1 VSKEERSASFRDRSK
16 SDEKMQSEDTMR
28 KAAFFLVDVFSDR
41 PLEGNPLAVVPD
53 ADQIDEATMRRIAR
67 EFNQAETT
75 FLLAPAKTDANW
87 LLRSFTPAGQEV
99 FGAGHNALGAWW
111 WLASS
116 GRLPIS
122 GDSQQF
128 HQQIGDSVLP
138 VTVFWKDGEVASIE
152 MRQSAPV
159 FGKTVS
165 DSASLAEALGLA
177 LADVALDGLEAQ
189 VVSTGAAHLLVPVRD
204 RLAIERATPDTA
216 KLLSVLRSAEGEGCY
231 LFCLDVAQPGSTA
244 HARFFNPTMGIA
256 EDAATGTAAGPLAA
270 LLVAKGIVADGSS
283 VAIEQGY
290 AMDRPS
296 LIRIGVHESDV
307 RISGRG
313 FVTAEGF
320 LRLA

>member
-1 VSKEERSASFRDRSK
+1 
-16 SDEKMQSEDTMR
+16 
-28 KAAFFLVDVFSDR
+28 
-41 PLEGNPLAVVPD
+41 
-53 ADQIDEATMRRIAR
+53 
-67 EFNQAETT
+67 
-75 FLLAPAKTDANW
+75 
-87 LLRSFTPAGQEV
+87 
-99 FGAGHNALGAWW
+99 
-111 WLASS
+111 
-116 GRLPIS
+116 
-122 GDSQQF
+122 
-128 HQQIGDSVLP
+128 
-138 VTVFWKDGEVASIE
+138 
-152 MRQSAPV
+152 
-159 FGKTVS
+159 
-165 DSASLAEALGLA
+165 
-177 LADVALDGLEAQ
+177 VALDGLEAQ

>member
-1 VSKEERSASFRDRSK
+1 
-16 SDEKMQSEDTMR
+16 MR

-75 FLLAPAKTDANW
+75 FLSSSTSGQADRR
-87 LLRSFTPAGQEV
+87 LRSFTPAGHEV

-116 GRLPIS
+116 GRLPAS

-165 DSASLAEALGLA
+165 DSGALADALGLTP
-177 LADVALDGLEAQ
+177 ADMVLDGLEAQ
-189 VVSTGAAHLLVPVRD
+189 VVSTGAAHLLVPVKD
-204 RLAIERATPDTA
+204 RSAIEKARPDTA
-216 KLLSVLRSAEGEGCY
+216 KLLSVLRAAEGEGCY
-231 LFCLDVAQPGSTA
+231 LFCLDSRSLG
-244 HARFFNPTMGIA
+244 RRRMR
-256 EDAATGTAAGPLAA
+256 
-270 LLVAKGIVADGSS
+270 GSS
-283 VAIEQGY
+283 TQRWGLRKMQPQGLLP
-290 AMDRPS
+290 ARW
-296 LIRIGVHESDV
+296 LRCWWRRESPRTRAAFRLSRV
-307 RISGRG
+307 TRWTGR
-313 FVTAEGF
+313 V
-320 LRLA
+320 

>member
-1 VSKEERSASFRDRSK
+1 
-16 SDEKMQSEDTMR
+16 MQFEDTMR

-75 FLLAPAKTDANW
+75 FLSSSTSGQADRR
-87 LLRSFTPAGQEV
+87 LRSFTPAGHEV

-116 GRLPIS
+116 GRLPAS

-165 DSASLAEALGLA
+165 DSGALADALGLTP
-177 LADVALDGLEAQ
+177 ADMVLDGLEAQ
-189 VVSTGAAHLLVPVRD
+189 VVSTGAAHLLVPVKD
-204 RLAIERATPDTA
+204 RSAIEKARPDTA
-216 KLLSVLRSAEGEGCY
+216 KLLSVLRAAEGEGCY

-244 HARFFNPTMGIA
+244 HARFFNPTVGIA

-270 LLVAKGIVADGSS
+270 LLVAKGIAADESS
-283 VAIEQGY
+283 VSIEQGY

-296 LIRIGVHESDV
+296 LIRISVHGSDV

-313 FVTAEGF
+313 FVAAEGF

>member
-1 VSKEERSASFRDRSK
+1 
-16 SDEKMQSEDTMR
+16 MR

-41 PLEGNPLAVVPD
+41 PLEGNSLAVVPD

-75 FLLAPAKTDANW
+75 FLSSSTSGQADRR
-87 LLRSFTPAGQEV
+87 LRSFTPAGHEV

-116 GRLPIS
+116 GRLPAS

-138 VTVFWKDGEVASIE
+138 VTVFWTDGEVASIE

-165 DSASLAEALGLA
+165 DSGALADALGLTP
-177 LADVALDGLEAQ
+177 ADMVLDGLEAQ
-189 VVSTGAAHLLVPVRD
+189 VVSTGAAHLLVPVKD
-204 RLAIERATPDTA
+204 RSAIEKARPDTA
-216 KLLSVLRSAEGEGCY
+216 KLLSVLRAAEGEGCY

-244 HARFFNPTMGIA
+244 HARFFNPTVGIA
-256 EDAATGTAAGPLAA
+256 EDAATGAAAGPLAA
-270 LLVAKGIVADGSS
+270 LLVAKGIAADESS
-283 VAIEQGY
+283 VSIEQGY

-296 LIRIGVHESDV
+296 LIRISVHGSDV

-313 FVTAEGF
+313 FVAAEGF
-320 LRLA
+320 LRLT